1 MQEITQHAYETQ
13 MSADHFERTEKDTKK
28 IYIYNRIYMELSAVN
43 SCSAALIITTIVGWC
58 VHIVHRAYIVQ
69 FVCVR
74 LIELRTHLTI
84 RNMNGSCI
92 KMLSIPFHI
101 SVYLLSSR
109 DFCFFF
115 VILLVL
121 LATVDTLIP

>member
-1 MQEITQHAYETQ
+1 
-13 MSADHFERTEKDTKK
+13 
-28 IYIYNRIYMELSAVN
+28 MELSAVN

-115 VILLVL
+115 CYSSGFACYGRYTNPIMLVSIS
-121 LATVDTLIP
+121 AHS